1 MNNAPTATGIMIKP
15 APLAPRIAIIG
26 LAPAGGWTVLVSII
40 KNIANP
46 TPNPILRLEIPN
58 IANTKTPEK
67 AEIMWPKKTFFGWA
81 KGLSWTAITKTMLAP
96 NGGINHK
103 LLSSKELMYASAEM
117 HKNAPNPE
125 IILFFTQS
133 AYLKTIELC
142 AYLFPWTTSKKIN
155 KYYCSNNFIG
165 IWFL

>member
-1 MNNAPTATGIMIKP
+1 MNDAPAATGIIMNP
-15 APLAPRIAIIG
+15 TPLAPRIAIIG
-26 LAPAGGWTVLVSII
+26 LAPAGGWIVLVSII

-46 TPNPILRLEIPN
+46 TPSPTLRLEKPN

-67 AEIMWPKKTFFGWA
+67 AEITWPKKTFFGWA

-103 LLSSKELMYASAEM
+103 LLSSKELIYASAEM
-117 HKNAPNPE
+117 HKNAPNAE

-133 AYLKTIELC
+133 AYLRKIQLC
-142 AYLFPWTTSKKIN
+142 AYLYPWTTSKEN
-155 KYYCSNNFIG
+155 K
-165 IWFL
+165 

>member
-1 MNNAPTATGIMIKP
+1 MKP
-15 APLAPRIAIIG
+15 APFAPKIAIMG
-26 LAPAGGWTVLVSII
+26 LAPAGGWIVLVSII

-46 TPNPILRLEIPN
+46 TPSPMLRFEKPN
-58 IANTKTPEK
+58 KANTKTPEK
-67 AEIMWPKKTFFGWA
+67 AEIIWPKKTFFGWA

-125 IILFFTQS
+125 IILFFTQT
-133 AYLKTIELC
+133 AYLI
-142 AYLFPWTTSKKIN
+142 KIDR
-155 KYYCSNNFIG
+155 
-165 IWFL
+165 